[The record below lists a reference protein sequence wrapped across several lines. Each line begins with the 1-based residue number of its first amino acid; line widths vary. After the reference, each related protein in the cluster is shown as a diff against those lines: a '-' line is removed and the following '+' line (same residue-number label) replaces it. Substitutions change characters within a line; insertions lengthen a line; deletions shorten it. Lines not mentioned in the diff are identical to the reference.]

1 MKYKRRKTRLKKCK
15 FKKIKKRF
23 KRGRGLWDNFKRS
36 WNETF
41 GYSGFY

>member
-1 MKYKRRKTRLKKCK
+1 MKYKRRKTRRKKYNLKV
-15 FKKIKKRF
+15 KKRL